1 MGAVYSNTS
10 PWYNTP
16 TTQDYLDILTIRAVA
31 SQPDDF
37 FYTIQA
43 QYNMR
48 PDLLAFN
55 KYLLASY
62 DCPYHCQ
69 GLFLIHSKKR
79 KSNSLLA
86 QIPKSPIQY
95 KCLEMTRL

>member
-16 TTQDYLDILTIRAVA
+16 TTQNYLDILTIRAVA

-48 PDLLAFN
+48 PDLLAHDLYGEAALWWVF
-55 KYLLASY
+55 
-62 DCPYHCQ
+62 
-69 GLFLIHSKKR
+69 
-79 KSNSLLA
+79 A
-86 QIPKSPIQY
+86 QRNMNTLQDPIFDFVPGVQIYIPK
-95 KCLEMTRL
+95 KTALFTVLGL

>member
-1 MGAVYSNTS
+1 MDAVYSNTS

-16 TTQDYLDILTIRAVA
+16 TTQNYLDILTIRAVA

-48 PDLLAFN
+48 PDLLAHDLYGEATLWWVF
-55 KYLLASY
+55 
-62 DCPYHCQ
+62 
-69 GLFLIHSKKR
+69 
-79 KSNSLLA
+79 A
-86 QIPKSPIQY
+86 QRNMNTLQDPIFDFVPGVQIYIPK
-95 KCLEMTRL
+95 KTALFTVLGL

>member
-16 TTQDYLDILTIRAVA
+16 TTQNYLDILTIRPVS

-48 PDLLAFN
+48 PDLLAHDLYGEAALWWVF
-55 KYLLASY
+55 
-62 DCPYHCQ
+62 
-69 GLFLIHSKKR
+69 
-79 KSNSLLA
+79 A
-86 QIPKSPIQY
+86 QRNMDTLQDPIFDFVPGVQIYIPKKTALFSV
-95 KCLEMTRL
+95 LGL